1 MSNKIVVYITANE
14 KRVLSGE
21 PLALLVN
28 DINEQKDLIFEF
40 GKALKADVVQLKNGD
55 YVLINET

>member
-1 MSNKIVVYITANE
+1 MSNKIVVYITADE
-14 KRVLSGE
+14 KRVLCGE
-21 PLALLVN
+21 PLALLVK

-55 YVLINET
+55 YVLINEI

>member
-55 YVLINET
+55 YVLINSS